1 MHAPSLSL
9 EDLLPSRPPSLGP
22 SSSLPT
28 PPGSPPFSRPT
39 LSPSFFFSLFF
50 FFLPVFMCRLLLL
63 GLVSPLTLSFPRSE
77 AASPGVPSHTSP
89 PRPLPLF
96 PLPLVL
102 SCCSLLYLFSF
113 LLSLSSLSSVFS
125 SPLHSF
131 SSISPLFIFP
141 HYCVSFP
148 LAFASP
154 LSLCPLLSPS
164 VRSFPNVRDVMLLL
178 FLLTGCSAASFSL
191 SSRGPLLPLSPTSLF
206 RHLLSPFYLR
216 LFSFSFLILARFLLI
231 ARTVSCVRSE
241 LVASVR
247 ALPSFESPSIW
258 LPSQV
263 FVQGRGESGISP
275 LEVQ

>member
-113 LLSLSSLSSVFS
+113 FALSLFSFFCLLFFYSPFVLFHFPSLYFPTLLCLLPTRFRLSSLSVS
-125 SPLHSF
+125 S
-131 SSISPLFIFP
+131 
-141 HYCVSFP
+141 SFP
-148 LAFASP
+148 VS
-154 LSLCPLLSPS
+154 PLLS
-164 VRSFPNVRDVMLLL
+164 
-178 FLLTGCSAASFSL
+178 
-191 SSRGPLLPLSPTSLF
+191 
-206 RHLLSPFYLR
+206 
-216 LFSFSFLILARFLLI
+216 
-231 ARTVSCVRSE
+231 
-241 LVASVR
+241 
-247 ALPSFESPSIW
+247 
-258 LPSQV
+258 
-263 FVQGRGESGISP
+263 
-275 LEVQ
+275 

>member
-1 MHAPSLSL
+1 MLPLSASRTYCRAALPLSGYRPPCQPHQEALLSL
-9 EDLLPSRPPSLGP
+9 ALLCHQTSFLA
-22 SSSLPT
+22 
-28 PPGSPPFSRPT
+28 FS
-39 LSPSFFFSLFF
+39 F

-113 LLSLSSLSSVFS
+113 FALSLFSFFCLFFSSSFVLFHFPSLYFPTLLCLLPTRFRFSSLSLSF
-125 SPLHSF
+125 
-131 SSISPLFIFP
+131 
-141 HYCVSFP
+141 SFP
-148 LAFASP
+148 V
-154 LSLCPLLSPS
+154 SLLL
-164 VRSFPNVRDVMLLL
+164 PNVRDVMLLL
-178 FLLTGCSAASFSL
+178 FLLTGCSAASFFL
-191 SSRGPLLPLSPTSLF
+191 LSRGPLLPLTPTPLF
-206 RHLLSPFYLR
+206 RHLLGPFYLR

-258 LPSQV
+258 LPPQV